1 MMGGKE
7 VVSQHL
13 DSLFTME
20 IADEFI
26 SQHEDITRDGI
37 IGNYV
42 HGNEPGHH
50 IPYLYNW
57 TGQPHKTQARVR
69 MIMDTMYG
77 PTVDGLCGNDD
88 AGQMSAWYIFSS
100 LGFYPVTPGSPNYAL
115 GSPLVEEAIIHLDN
129 GKTITITANNQSKEN
144 IYVSSVSIN
153 GKKVEGT
160 MLSHD
165 DIMNGGEI
173 VFEMS
178 NQSVMTEN

>member
-1 MMGGKE
+1 MVSMMGGKE
-7 VVSQHL
+7 RMTRHL

-20 IADEFI
+20 IADKYIEK
-26 SQHEDITRDGI
+26 HEDITRDGI

-57 TGQPHKTQARVR
+57 TGHPEKTQARVR

-77 PTVDGLCGNDD
+77 PTVEGLCGNDD

-100 LGFYPVTPGSPNYAL
+100 LGFYPVTPGSREYAL
-115 GSPLVEEAIIHLDN
+115 GSPMVKKATIRLEN
-129 GKTITITANNQSKEN
+129 GKTLTITAKNQGRAN
-144 IYVSSVSIN
+144 VYVRRVTVN
-153 GKKVEGT
+153 GKPLEGL
-160 MLSHD
+160 MLHHD
-165 DIMNGGEI
+165 QIMDGGEI

-178 NQSVMTEN
+178 DTYE